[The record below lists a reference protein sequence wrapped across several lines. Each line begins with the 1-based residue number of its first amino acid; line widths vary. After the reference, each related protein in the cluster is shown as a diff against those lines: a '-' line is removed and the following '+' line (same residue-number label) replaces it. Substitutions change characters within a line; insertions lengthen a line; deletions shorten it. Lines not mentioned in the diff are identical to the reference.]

1 MKKGLL
7 AMVLLG
13 CAFTAQA
20 QHVNGGFDET
30 WVSCVPWTSSN
41 NIKAQGT
48 QPDGWRISNVIG
60 IKGLGAT
67 TVGEPVE
74 GYAGTN
80 YAVKLCNASNP
91 IASSQIV
98 PAYITLGTTWSTAKG
113 LAANNKDGGTFGGV
127 RDFFYKPDALRLFYK
142 RSHGTDKPEE
152 KASVIAYLWTG
163 QYTQNNVPGDISIG
177 TPTSVTMEDRD
188 RLILNK
194 SLDECQG
201 EVVTISPGAACV
213 ASLEYYIEGNAKD
226 WTECVVPFEYDA
238 TLGADAKPEKLN
250 IILAANDY
258 FAGSSAVGKD
268 NTLIVDEVSLL
279 YYSQLESLSYNGT
292 SVAGFDKN
300 TYEYN
305 VDEPYDAAKLQA
317 VADGKGATVT
327 TNYDAATG
335 KCVVRVEG
343 NDISAN
349 AANYHEYTVQFVV
362 VTDFT
367 NPLTVS
373 INGETT
379 APQTTTIQLI
389 KEVDGS
395 YSFALN
401 NFRLISG
408 ESVNPVGNIKL
419 TNLDVDGD
427 TYTAN
432 QAIVI
437 ENGTL
442 DDVDFWLGPALGDV
456 PVVLTAVRDGDNM
469 TADIDIDMTNVL
481 GQSIKVVFAP
491 EVTLSDGEAPAFTG
505 LKNVTL
511 IRTFTTG
518 WNTICLPFDY
528 SVNAFGEGA
537 KAQAFASAKAA
548 GLSFEKVEEMQAN
561 VPYLLYVP
569 QNITEPIYF
578 GKQVVAAVP
587 LPVTRGD
594 FTFVGTYE
602 SMSMADKYGVAN
614 VDGADRIRL
623 GGASA
628 TIKGTRAYFTTTA
641 TGIKEMA
648 LLLDGTATA
657 ISRTEAATE
666 AGFDVYTLTG
676 IQVRKGAASLDGLK
690 AGIYIVNG
698 KKMIIK

>member
-1 MKKGLL
+1 M
-7 AMVLLG
+7 ALLG

-20 QHVNGGFDET
+20 QQLPNVGFENWKESAGYSYQSSRSGMNGSAAGLRQRPGDEPMNWNGSSVNQTVMSMNKQETLVEKGISRNGTASLVLTNKFVGLFNFGDEAPAFVTFATPWVYAVSKIAECDGGSYGGVTFTHRPDSIKGWYKRTKGDADENAHIIAYVWKGT
-30 WVSCVPWTSSN
+30 FTSAIKSHTSNDIKEDVDRVVLGKEDAILSGTLIASCDYAFAATIN
-41 NIKAQGT
+41 NDWQE
-48 QPDGWRISNVIG
+48 ISVALDYVEGQENAIPEKMNVI
-60 IKGLGAT
+60 I
-67 TVGEPVE
+67 
-74 GYAGTN
+74 
-80 YAVKLCNASNP
+80 
-91 IASSQIV
+91 
-98 PAYITLGTTWSTAKG
+98 
-113 LAANNKDGGTFGGV
+113 
-127 RDFFYKPDALRLFYK
+127 
-142 RSHGTDKPEE
+142 
-152 KASVIAYLWTG
+152 
-163 QYTQNNVPGDISIG
+163 
-177 TPTSVTMEDRD
+177 
-188 RLILNK
+188 
-194 SLDECQG
+194 
-201 EVVTISPGAACV
+201 
-213 ASLEYYIEGNAKD
+213 
-226 WTECVVPFEYDA
+226 
-238 TLGADAKPEKLN
+238 
-250 IILAANDY
+250 
-258 FAGSSAVGKD
+258 SSADYWTRTNIQK
-268 NTLIVDEVSLL
+268 NSKLEVDDVK
-279 YYSQLESLSYNGT
+279 YVYNSQLSSLSYNG
-292 SVAGFDKN
+292 SLVYGFDKDVY
-300 TYEYN
+300 TYTIEGEYTDGCLEAVKN
-305 VDEPYDAAKLQA
+305 CVGGSCTIGAFDEATGT
-317 VADGKGATVT
+317 VTITVKGDDWSEENKNEHSYVVTFNSATVQP
-327 TNYDAATG
+327 
-335 KCVVRVEG
+335 E
-343 NDISAN
+343 
-349 AANYHEYTVQFVV
+349 
-362 VTDFT
+362 VTEFT

-373 INGETT
+373 INGATT

-401 NFRLISG
+401 NFMLISG
-408 ESVNPVGNIKL
+408 ESVIPVGNIKL

-442 DDVDFWLGPALGDV
+442 DDVDFWLGPSLGEV

-528 SVNAFGEGA
+528 SVNAFGDGA

-587 LPVTRGD
+587 LPVTQGD